1 MNKVLVISVHPDD
14 ETLGC
19 GGTLLKHNANGDKTH
34 WLIATDIKKSEGFSD
49 AFIKKRNREI
59 SEVEGIFGFASVDK
73 LGLSTTKVDTY
84 SMNELV
90 AKISS
95 VIDRIKPNI
104 IYLPFKGDVH
114 SDHKYIFD
122 AAYSC
127 TKVFRYPFIKKIYMM
142 ETLSEKEF
150 SFCINEGNFFPNV
163 FVDIS
168 NVMDKKIEIMNIYEN
183 EIGDHPFPRSEKNI
197 RALATFRGA
206 TSGCDYAESF
216 MLVKEI
222 L

>member
-1 MNKVLVISVHPDD
+1 MNKILVISVHPDD

-19 GGTLLKHNANGDKTH
+19 GGTLLKHKSNGDKTH
-34 WLIATDIKKSEGFSD
+34 WLIATEIKKSEGFSD
-49 AFIKKRNREI
+49 SVIKKRNREI
-59 SEVEGIFGFASVDK
+59 KDVKDMFGFASVDK
-73 LGLSTTKVDTY
+73 LGLSTTKVDSY
-84 SMNELV
+84 GMSV
-90 AKISS
+90 IVSKISS

-127 TKVFRYPFIKKIYMM
+127 TKVFRYPFVKKIYMM
-142 ETLSEKEF
+142 ETLSETEF
-150 SFCINEGNFFPNV
+150 SSCTLENIFVPNV

-168 NVMDKKIEIMNIYEN
+168 AFMDKKIQIMNIYKS
-183 EIGDHPFPRSEKNI
+183 EIGNHPFPRSEKNI

-206 TSGCDYAESF
+206 TSGSDYAESF
-216 MLVKEI
+216 MLLKEI
-222 L
+222 R